1 MKARQLIGV
10 IGGSQPTD
18 EGLRLAHEV
27 GQEIAKNGAVTV
39 CGGLGGIME
48 AAAKG
53 AFEAGGEVVGIL
65 PGPDSS
71 GANDFVTLPI
81 ATNMGHAR
89 NIIIAHSAMALIVVE
104 GEYGTVSEIAIGL
117 KLGKPVFV
125 LPGGQMLSGCTAV
138 TTPRQA
144 VLKALGGGD
153 P

>member
-18 EGLRLAHEV
+18 EGLRLAHQV

-53 AFEAGGEVVGIL
+53 AFEAGGDVIGIL

-89 NIIIAHSAMALIVVE
+89 NIIIAHSAMALIVVCE
-104 GEYGTVSEIAIGL
+104 TS
-117 KLGKPVFV
+117 
-125 LPGGQMLSGCTAV
+125 S
-138 TTPRQA
+138 TPLA
-144 VLKALGGGD
+144 CLVIW
-153 P
+153 